1 MHAFSLVWLWVAV
14 AAAAVWRCIMWDACV
29 PGLQRRWLPAPACSA
44 GLDWTCVPPC
54 GLLGAGT
61 CWATRWTLAST
72 PAWPKAGGRRG
83 AASCT
88 WSAPP
93 PLSASCRA
101 WWLTSWAP
109 SSPEMSLKCRY
120 LLPFLSFSLS
130 LSPLSA
136 LYFLLFVHFLC
147 RACFQCPIS
156 LK

>member
-1 MHAFSLVWLWVAV
+1 MPFPWCDCEWLSPQQQCGGVSCEMHVC
-14 AAAAVWRCIMWDACV
+14 RGC
-29 PGLQRRWLPAPACSA
+29 RNA
-44 GLDWTCVPPC
+44 GSRLLCAQLDLTEPVSPPC